1 MCKYTFKWCFPCF
14 GISRYLFSPL
24 RDGYLFGYLNGDPL
38 DSDTGIN
45 SKVWTRAGG
54 EKKVVHPSE
63 KNYRASCL
71 RSFKRSAFTQGVI
84 SALSTQEAASPSSW
98 LTAVVLQSLS
108 HVQFFWNPMTA
119 AHQAPLSMGF
129 PRQEYWSG
137 LPFPAPGDLPD
148 PEMGPTSL
156 ASLLYCK
163 QIFYRWATGDALIM
177 PYKYTECLFGKAGVW
192 GEG

>member
-1 MCKYTFKWCFPCF
+1 MFSLLWDFKIFIFPF
-14 GISRYLFSPL
+14 EGWLPVWLPEWGSPGLRY
-24 RDGYLFGYLNGDPL
+24 
-38 DSDTGIN
+38 
-45 SKVWTRAGG
+45 W
-54 EKKVVHPSE
+54 H
-63 KNYRASCL
+63 
-71 RSFKRSAFTQGVI
+71 Q
-84 SALSTQEAASPSSW
+84 
-98 LTAVVLQSLS
+98 LQSVNQGWGRKESCSSQWEELQGLLPQKLQTIS
-108 HVQFFWNPMTA
+108 IHTRCDKCSEHTGGCLPFIMAYCCCPSVTQSCPVLLKPMTA

-137 LPFPAPGDLPD
+137 LPFPPPGDLPD